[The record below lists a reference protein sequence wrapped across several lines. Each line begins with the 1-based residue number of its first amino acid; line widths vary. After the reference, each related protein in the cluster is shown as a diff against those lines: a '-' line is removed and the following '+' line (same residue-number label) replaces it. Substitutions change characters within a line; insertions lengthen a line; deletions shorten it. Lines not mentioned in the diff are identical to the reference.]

1 ELMAANNERLV
12 FLNGEDYYAYRF
24 KYDTVMNISE
34 EIRKVDSEFSFVE
47 MQDSQFIYMTKDS
60 ETNKNIV
67 KSYLFGINEIS
78 IYTFNLE
85 DELLTDSF
93 VVNDHLLYG
102 ELSTEE
108 SIRYVLIDTDNWTVL
123 SELENP
129 YVVL

>member
-1 ELMAANNERLV
+1 
-12 FLNGEDYYAYRF
+12 
-24 KYDTVMNISE
+24 
-34 EIRKVDSEFSFVE
+34 
-47 MQDSQFIYMTKDS
+47 MTKYR

-93 VVNDHLLYG
+93 VGNDHLLYG

-108 SIRYVLIDTDNWTVL
+108 SIRYVLIDTDNWTCLLYTSRCV
-123 SELENP
+123 
-129 YVVL
+129 